1 MTDTSHDPRVSQDAI
16 DTSALDTEALGAWMD
31 TQDLPG
37 VGLPVRAR
45 LISGGMQNHIF
56 EVSRG
61 DFKAALRKPP
71 AAAPA
76 ERDEGILR
84 EWRIIEALTGSGVP
98 ITDAIAACAD
108 TSVLGRTFYLMDL
121 VDGWSVMGTPGWW
134 PAPFDHDLKARGGL
148 AYELIYGIVALGNVD
163 WRARGLGDLGRPDGY
178 HDRQVERWTRFYD
191 RVRGREVPGL
201 EEATAWLNCHRPLDF
216 VPGVM
221 HGDYQFPNVM
231 FRHGAPARL
240 AAVVDWEMGTVG
252 DPKLDLAWALHSWP
266 EDPDGPSDNEYLKG
280 MPPRSKLLEFYAE
293 QSGRQVEDFDYY
305 IVLARWKLAI
315 VLERGYQR
323 AAGDP
328 KLEGFG
334 DYVLKYMREAAE
346 TAASSDY
353 PATRDR

>member
-1 MTDTSHDPRVSQDAI
+1 MTSTSHDPETGAI
-16 DTSALDTEALGAWMD
+16 DTSALGRWMD
-31 TQDLPG
+31 SRGLPG
-37 VGLPVRAR
+37 AGLPVHAR

-56 EVSRG
+56 EVGRG
-61 DFKAALRKPP
+61 DFRAALRKPP

-84 EWRIIEALTGSGVP
+84 EYRIIEALTGTGVP

-121 VDGWSVMGTPGWW
+121 VDGWSVMGTPNWW
-134 PAPFDHDLKARGGL
+134 PSPFADDLKARAGL
-148 AYELIYGIVALGNVD
+148 AYELIDGIVALGNVD

-191 RVRGREVPGL
+191 RVKGREVPGL
-201 EEATAWLNCHRPLDF
+201 EEATRWLNCHRPLDF

-231 FRHGAPARL
+231 FSHGAPGRL
-240 AAVVDWEMGTVG
+240 AAIVDWEMGTVG
-252 DPKLDLAWALHSWP
+252 DPKLDLAWALHGWP
-266 EDPDGPSDNEYLKG
+266 EGPTVLSKPAPSDNVYLRG
-280 MPPRSKLLEFYAE
+280 MPPRSKLLEYYAE
-293 QSGRQVEDFDYY
+293 RSGRQVEDFDYY

-334 DYVLKYMREAAE
+334 DYVLKYMLEAAE

-353 PATRDR
+353 PAVL